1 MGSLINTPEN
11 QQILKVLHMRPET
24 SLLVLPVVMMNK
36 VVAVVLV
43 TADMEALGR
52 RLAELQKLV
61 RKASLAFEMLIIKNK
76 ILMT

>member
-1 MGSLINTPEN
+1 MALKLGELLLKEKMVTPGQLEEALKN
-11 QQILKVLHMRPET
+11 Q
-24 SLLVLPVVMMNK
+24 VVYGIR
-36 VVAVVLV
+36 
-43 TADMEALGR
+43 LGR